1 MISKKEV
8 EHIANL
14 SRLSLS
20 SQEIK
25 KMEKDLSA
33 ILGYFDSL
41 KKVDIREIEPTSHP
55 VLIENIMREDVVKE
69 QSTEKANKLLKAVP
83 KKEGRYVKVKSIL

>member
-20 SQEIK
+20 PQEIK

-33 ILGYFDSL
+33 ILGYFDCL
-41 KKVDIREIEPTSHP
+41 KKVDVKEIEPTSHS
-55 VLIENIMREDVVKE
+55 VLVENIMREDIVKE

-83 KKEGRYVKVKSIL
+83 EKEGRYVKVKSIL